1 MKKLILQT
9 ISILIFWILINSCQ
23 SLSKTDTMEEKITKI
38 IVFGDGLSDMGK
50 WGKLTNYKYP
60 PANKGFYESR
70 WTNGKVWIELVAEKL
85 AIPISLENNY
95 AMGGATTSNYNINE
109 PLKNSLHLNDNVK
122 LEGMLAQIQTY
133 LSKNP
138 KINNHTLFTL
148 WAGGHDIGSFLD
160 YGQPDLEKFPPS
172 ESYKLA
178 VELLIKAGAKKIM
191 VGTMP
196 DMGFTPVYFGT
207 PHQEKASK
215 LCKDLNDGLERI
227 INSYEN
233 SDVKIYKID
242 GAKIFAEV
250 GANPKKYGFNYT
262 EPYLPLEVIDFANP
276 LKETTIEIPNKDK
289 GLNPDEFMNW
299 WAVSASAKMHKIIAE
314 EALKIIQK

>member
-1 MKKLILQT
+1 MKIISQIVASTIIATIL
-9 ISILIFWILINSCQ
+9 LSCH
-23 SLSKTDTMEEKITKI
+23 SLKESKKMDQKIAKI

-60 PANKGFYESR
+60 PASKGFYESR

-85 AIPISLENNY
+85 AIPISPENNF
-95 AMGGATTSNYNINE
+95 AMGGATTSTYNINE
-109 PLKNSLHLNDNVK
+109 PLRNALQLNDDVK
-122 LEGMLAQIQTY
+122 LEGMLAQVQTY

-138 KINNHTLFTL
+138 KIDEKTMFTL

-172 ESYKLA
+172 ENYKLA
-178 VELLIKAGAKKIM
+178 IEFLVKAGAKKIM

-215 LCKDLNDGLERI
+215 LCKDLNDGLENI
-227 INSYEN
+227 INSYAN

-250 GANPKKYGFNYT
+250 RTNPKKYGFNYT
-262 EPYLPLEVIDFANP
+262 EPYLPFEVIDFANP
-276 LKETTIEIPNKDK
+276 LKETTIAIPNKEK

-299 WAVSASAKMHKIIAE
+299 WAVSASGKMHKIIAE